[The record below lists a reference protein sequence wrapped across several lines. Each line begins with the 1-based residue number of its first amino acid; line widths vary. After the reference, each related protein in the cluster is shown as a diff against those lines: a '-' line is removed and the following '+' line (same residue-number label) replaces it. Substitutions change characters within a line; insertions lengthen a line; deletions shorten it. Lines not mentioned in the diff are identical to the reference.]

1 LLFDITKDYVRE
13 LYHVV
18 LAGYLLI
25 EQKFLMTGARMSFDS
40 AILTKQESPSYV
52 SAPISCDAYSNHS
65 EYMKEFM
72 LDIPVDA

>member
-1 LLFDITKDYVRE
+1 LLFSITKDYDRD

-25 EQKFLMTGARMSFDS
+25 EKNFLMIDARISFDS
-40 AILTKQESPSYV
+40 AILTKQESLSYV
-52 SAPISCDAYSNHS
+52 SAPILCDAYSNHS